1 MNPTP
6 KEYSAAEAK
15 RMLEE
20 LAPYFA
26 ELERRAIEDIVRIPS
41 WHRWADRKR
50 RVLADRIN
58 VIREV
63 QAQLQ
68 SIIVIGK
75 QSNRVTRVA

>member
-1 MNPTP
+1 MNP
-6 KEYSAAEAK
+6 KEYSASEAK

-41 WHRWADRKR
+41 WYRWADRKR
-50 RVLADRIN
+50 RCLADRIN

-63 QAQLQ
+63 QAQLT

-75 QSNRVTRVA
+75 QSARVNRVA

>member
-1 MNPTP
+1 MNPTD

-15 RMLEE
+15 RLLEE

-26 ELERRAIEDIVRIPS
+26 ELERRTIEDMVRLPS

-50 RVLADRIN
+50 RCLADRIN

-75 QSNRVTRVA
+75 ASARISRVA